1 MNLFPHIIV
10 AITYKC
16 YHWTANDLIN
26 IGSEGGSVKS
36 QKNTC
41 EQHGNIFIDM
51 PGDEYKAPGCGG
63 CWCCQPKSISG
74 KYKYI

>member
-10 AITYKC
+10 GQTYKC
-16 YHWTANDLIN
+16 YAWSSDDLEKN
-26 IGSEGGSVKS
+26 NQGGWSAQNEKT
-36 QKNTC
+36 TC
-41 EQHGNIFIDM
+41 EEYGYIYSQ
-51 PGDEYKAPGCGG
+51 GDENKAPGCGG